1 MTPPRQES
9 VDVLVVGA
17 GPAGISAAKA
27 AAEGGASVLL
37 VDAKSEI
44 GLPVCCAEFVPRLM
58 ARELDI
64 PDEAVA
70 QSVDD
75 MIFFVTEETATSEL
89 GRVRSPGFI
98 LHRERLESCL
108 ARSAVEAGCELATST
123 RAKPGPDGTVYVVRE
138 NRVRCLRPAVV
149 VAADGPF
156 SIFRPAEEE
165 KPCLPAVQFT
175 LPLARR
181 TNGTEIHFR
190 RELRSGYAWL
200 FPKGDLAN
208 VGLGCA
214 PPGDRRELFP
224 LLEAFV
230 GDLRRAG
237 KLAAKEPVRRAA
249 GWIPTWG
256 PPETAL
262 RVGDGRN
269 VLFAGDAGG
278 FTDPL
283 SGAGFWPAILTGRLA
298 GRCAGEAA
306 SQSDWALLSQYDE
319 EWRGHLGSALT
330 RSAAARKKLDS
341 EWDSRKLSELVRET
355 WPGLRRADRPTPS
368 REAPPVSRDGI
379 HASRGPRR
387 RMKMNDGGGSVS

>member
-1 MTPPRQES
+1 MGARRSATSKASVTPLEQES

-27 AAEGGASVLL
+27 AAESGASVLL

-44 GLPVCCAEFVPRLM
+44 GVPVRCAEFVPRLM

-75 MIFFVTEETATSEL
+75 MIVFVTEETGTSEL

-98 LHRERLESCL
+98 LHRERLEADL
-108 ARSAVEAGCELATST
+108 ARSAVEAGCELATAT
-123 RAKPGPDGTVYVVRE
+123 RATPGPDGTVHLVRE
-138 NRVRCLRPAVV
+138 DKVRRVRPAVV

-156 SIFRPAEEE
+156 SAFRPAGEE

-181 TNGTEIHFR
+181 TSGTEVHFR

-214 PPGDRRELFP
+214 PAGDRRK
-224 LLEAFV
+224 LLSLLGAFV
-230 GDLRRAG
+230 EDLRRAG
-237 KLAAKEPVRRAA
+237 KLASEEPVRRTA
-249 GWIPTWG
+249 GWIPVWG

-262 RVGDGRN
+262 YVGDGRN

-283 SGAGFWPAILTGRLA
+283 TGAGFWPAILTGGLA
-298 GRCAGEAA
+298 GRCAWNAAGEG
-306 SQSDWALLSQYDE
+306 DRALLSQ
-319 EWRGHLGSALT
+319 
-330 RSAAARKKLDS
+330 
-341 EWDSRKLSELVRET
+341 
-355 WPGLRRADRPTPS
+355 
-368 REAPPVSRDGI
+368 
-379 HASRGPRR
+379 
-387 RMKMNDGGGSVS
+387 